1 MSQRWGVGLAVL
13 LLVAVAAVVVTV
25 LARGP
30 RGAHAR
36 RPRRPRTLMVS
47 GLVVLPGAAF
57 AGAWAATLTSGPFSG
72 RPGNGSTAGNGTGS
86 GGGSGAGAARSGEG
100 AAASGEGGAASGE
113 GGAASGEGAAPD
125 GDGAPSPFGEPNLG
139 SPPAPA
145 SPDQLAQIAG
155 GRAGVPV
162 RDAIAAATGA
172 GGPGV
177 AAGGAFA
184 VAAGPTERTD
194 DGPAASQAADD
205 RGIADWRTSGRWN
218 GRGDDRRDQAARTD
232 DRPDTPR
239 PAAPTEP
246 SS

>member
-47 GLVVLPGAAF
+47 GLVVLAGAAF
-57 AGAWAATLTSGPFSG
+57 AGAWAATLTSGPFAG

-86 GGGSGAGAARSGEG
+86 DGGGAAGSGGGAAGSGEG
-100 AAASGEGGAASGE
+100 AAASGEGAAGSGE
-113 GGAASGEGAAPD
+113 GAAGSGEGAAPD
-125 GDGAPSPFGEPNLG
+125 GDGAPSLSGEPNLG

-155 GRAGVPV
+155 GRVGVPV
-162 RDAIAAATGA
+162 RDVIAAATGA
-172 GGPGV
+172 GGSDV

-184 VAAGPTERTD
+184 VAAGPTERTE
-194 DGPAASQAADD
+194 DGLAAD
-205 RGIADWRTSGRWN
+205 RGIADWRTAGRWN
-218 GRGDDRRDQAARTD
+218 WRGDDRRDQAARCLLYTSD
-232 DRPDTPR
+232 
-239 PAAPTEP
+239 AADEL
-246 SS
+246 